1 MFPNTVRIFNTKTGR
16 AGKFKYQT
24 TPHCISE
31 QRCKGCSVY
40 QYTKNTSTSIESNI
54 SMLCQYDFFNNTDI
68 YRNFRYTRNFQY
80 TKINNMANRSAI
92 FCFEYHWKLTH
103 IYIFVFANTLQIR
116 LHFL

>member
-31 QRCKGCSVY
+31 QSCKGCSVY

-54 SMLCQYDFFNNTDI
+54 SMLCQYDFFKNTNI
-68 YRNFRYTRNFQY
+68 YRNFRYTRIFQY
-80 TKINNMANRSAI
+80 TNFGCLLFIYSI
-92 FCFEYHWKLTH
+92 FLLCEISPKWQYG
-103 IYIFVFANTLQIR
+103 
-116 LHFL
+116 